1 MQEMIRYRLFVSLE
15 DTNTENFF
23 FPGFECK
30 KETVGMVL
38 ADIGKIAL

>member
-1 MQEMIRYRLFVSLE
+1 MIRYRLFVSLV

-23 FPGFECK
+23 FPGFEGK
-30 KETVGMVL
+30 KETISMVL